1 MNLNLHWCSFD
12 VDKAA
17 AIIDEYKEWRKK
29 HNVDKILDGMPKKA
43 ELLRRVIPSEFH
55 GLCVCTTLIALASP
69 LCLVC
74 RPQALTSRAARCTL
88 RRAVRR
94 SRALQ
99 PSDLCRFAQVPLTW
113 ARF

>member
-1 MNLNLHWCSFD
+1 

-55 GLCVCTTLIALASP
+55 GLCATLALLCSALLLTAVSCYCSQAS
-69 LCLVC
+69 
-74 RPQALTSRAARCTL
+74 TSRAARCTL
-88 RRAVRR
+88 RRAVSHWRGSIR
-94 SRALQ
+94 DSQ
-99 PSDLCRFAQVPLTW
+99 SWLCIAQVPLTW